1 MSILTD
7 GVFSSISYF
16 GRGDFQFDRI
26 SYKHKMLLK
35 SISKKQRVRFKKL
48 GTVPKQL
55 LTVLWELGYVPGE
68 EAPQEGMRIQ
78 ALLEFLDR
86 GPYHNRKHQL
96 QCSWFYERIVKEE
109 LMSHPKWLR
118 NSKER
123 FVGSVR
129 NRIPLSEVR
138 KEAGTIFRY

>member
-16 GRGDFQFDRI
+16 GRGDFQFDQI
-26 SYKHKMLLK
+26 SYEHKMLLK
-35 SISKKQRVRFKKL
+35 SISKRQRARFKKF

-55 LTVLWELGYVPGE
+55 LILFWELGYVPGD

-78 ALLEFLDR
+78 ALLELLDR
-86 GPYHNRKHQL
+86 GPYQNRTHQL
-96 QCSWFYERIVKEE
+96 RCSWFYETIVKEE

-118 NSKER
+118 SSKER
-123 FVGSVR
+123 FVGSGR

-138 KEAGTIFRY
+138 KKAGTIFRN

>member
-35 SISKKQRVRFKKL
+35 SISKRQRARFKKF

-55 LTVLWELGYVPGE
+55 LTIFWELGYVPGE
-68 EAPQEGMRIQ
+68 EAPNEGMRIH
-78 ALLEFLDR
+78 ALLELIDR
-86 GPYHNRKHQL
+86 GPYQNKIHKLRCTWL
-96 QCSWFYERIVKEE
+96 YEKIVKEE
-109 LMSHPKWLR
+109 LMHHPKWLR
-118 NSKER
+118 KSKEIFLKSGR
-123 FVGSVR
+123 KFTAV
-129 NRIPLSEVR
+129 SELR
-138 KEAGTIFRY
+138 KDHDSIFRN